1 MAVRIL
7 LDGPSRAVGP
17 RLARVLAV
25 VVGLL
30 LIVVGV
36 VGLYG
41 VILVAAVFIY
51 RYRSPLT
58 AKEQREVLLAAAV
71 CAAAA
76 LVGLGLGLRLLRGRR
91 RLVLFLRRFGFGDA
105 TRAVSFAVTRAIGR
119 SWRLVTLDDEK
130 VKAVGGATG
139 PRWLAGVTA
148 LLALVPLVYVVWWMR
163 THNYDS
169 LMHDVTYSG
178 GPSNATDSV
187 QCAGY
192 RQCKETVNAMANA
205 MANAFV
211 NAFAAAVVSVFI
223 VGLIIVF
230 AILMGILA
238 GMSSLLL
245 ATTYGFARRAEH
257 AKKDRIRSQK
267 EVRSRSQAIMRRSS
281 HIFAPRLVVVTVANP
296 VWQQAV
302 HSFAHTA
309 AAAIIDISVPSENLR
324 WEISTLLPVMGSRC
338 VLVGRLDLL
347 TTQVRDG
354 RTVFS
359 SPLERD
365 IDGHEVLAY
374 RPDKAGVRRF
384 SRALRATIEAR
395 ARGR

>member
-25 VVGLL
+25 VAGLP
-30 LIVVGV
+30 LIAVGV

-41 VILVAAVFIY
+41 VILVAIFFIY
-51 RYRSPLT
+51 TSPVT
-58 AKEQREVLLAAAV
+58 AKDQRDAVLTAAV
-71 CAAAA
+71 CATAA
-76 LVGLGLGLRLLRGRR
+76 LAGLGLGLRLLRGRR
-91 RLVLFLRRFGFGDA
+91 RLVLFLRRFGFDDA
-105 TRAVSFAVTRAIGR
+105 TRAVSFAATRAIGR

-130 VKAVGGATG
+130 IKAVGGATG
-139 PRWLAGVTA
+139 PRWLTGVTA

-163 THNYDS
+163 THNSDS
-169 LMHDVTYSG
+169 LIHDVMSSG
-178 GPSNATDSV
+178 GPSNATGIANV
-187 QCAGY
+187 L
-192 RQCKETVNAMANA
+192 VNA
-205 MANAFV
+205 V
-211 NAFAAAVVSVFI
+211 FAAMVSAAV
-223 VGLIIVF
+223 VGLIILS
-230 AILMGILA
+230 AIVMGIVA

-281 HIFAPRLVVVTVANP
+281 HIFAPRLVVVTVAHP

-302 HSFAHTA
+302 HSFAHTT

-324 WEISTLLPVMGSRC
+324 WEINTLLPVMGRRC
-338 VLVGRLDLL
+338 ILVGRLDLL
-347 TTQVRDG
+347 TTQVQDG

-374 RPDKAGVRRF
+374 RTDESGVRRF
-384 SRALRATIEAR
+384 SRALKATIEAR